1 MKVDI
6 DSETADNITI
16 EVLKE
21 QYDNV
26 FQTLKNT
33 LSENDLIATH
43 SFDFDEEVFSII
55 KDLKAFE
62 LILKIFGYS
71 IKLPIE
77 DFLREKNE
85 EIYITD
91 KSLEELKKENETLK
105 NKLNCIE
112 EELSDLKAKITS
124 LAGL

>member
-21 QYDNV
+21 QYDSV

>member
-21 QYDNV
+21 QYDSV

-62 LILKIFGYS
+62 LILKMFGYS

>member
-21 QYDNV
+21 QYDSV

-62 LILKIFGYS
+62 LILKMFGYS

-112 EELSDLKAKITS
+112 EELSDLKAKIVI

>member
-1 MKVDI
+1 
-6 DSETADNITI
+6 
-16 EVLKE
+16 
-21 QYDNV
+21 
-26 FQTLKNT
+26 
-33 LSENDLIATH
+33 LIATH

-112 EELSDLKAKITS
+112 EELSDLKAKIVI

>member
-21 QYDNV
+21 QYDSV

-55 KDLKAFE
+55 KYLKAFE